1 MNPDSIVDL
10 HEQEVFWNSWN
21 KEIRE
26 NSPVNQYCEIR
37 AHEVEKQLDQ
47 LNISHSKILEVGCG
61 SGWFSERL
69 ANYGQVTATDLAGDV
84 IQRAQKGIPHIKFIA
99 GDFHQM
105 IFNNEFDIVVSL
117 ETISYVYDQKLFVKK
132 IASALKKHGYLIL
145 TSVNKLVYERRDDI
159 DPVKPG
165 QIRNWL
171 FKSEISALLLPY
183 FKILRNYTVEPSGS
197 KGILRVINS
206 HKINKL
212 ASLVLTNRLLK
223 KLKEKAGLGQTIV
236 VVGKLK

>member
-1 MNPDSIVDL
+1 MNSVSIVDL
-10 HEQEVFWNSWN
+10 HAQEVFWNSWN
-21 KEIRE
+21 REIRE
-26 NSPVNQYCEIR
+26 NSRVNQYCEIR

-47 LNISHSKILEVGCG
+47 LTLTQSNILEVGCG

-84 IQRAQKGIPHIKFIA
+84 IQRAQKGLPQIKFIA

-105 IFNNEFDIVVSL
+105 IFNHEFDVVVSL

-132 IASALKKHGYLIL
+132 LASALKQNGFLIL
-145 TSVNKLVYERRDDI
+145 TSVNKFVYERRDDI

-171 FKSEISALLLPY
+171 SQSEISTLLRPY
-183 FKILRNYTVEPSGS
+183 LKILANYTVEPSGS

-206 HKINKL
+206 HKINRL

-223 KLKEKAGLGQTIV
+223 TLKEKAGLGQTIV
-236 VVGKLK
+236 VVGQLK